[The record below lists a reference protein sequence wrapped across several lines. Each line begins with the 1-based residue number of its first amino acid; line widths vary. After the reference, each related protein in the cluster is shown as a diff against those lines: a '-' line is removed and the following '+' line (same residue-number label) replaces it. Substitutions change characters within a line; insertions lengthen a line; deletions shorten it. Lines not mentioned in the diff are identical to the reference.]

1 MTNDKSVTNLAK
13 DLTLGDHKII
23 FCFLFGGVNAVSVS
37 GVKQCPA
44 FVLRGFQRKKK
55 HKFLSIMKHSGYI
68 VWFE

>member
-44 FVLRGFQRKKK
+44 FVLRGFQRKKTQVPI
-55 HKFLSIMKHSGYI
+55 HNEAQWIHCL
-68 VWFE
+68 V

>member
-1 MTNDKSVTNLAK
+1 MTNDKGVTNLAK

-23 FCFLFGGVNAVSVS
+23 FCYLFWGGERSECFGCRTVSS
-37 GVKQCPA
+37 ICTSR
-44 FVLRGFQRKKK
+44 LSEEKK